1 MKLQSITD
9 TTNNWAGQREIKV
22 EFSAETAS
30 TNDDAKDAALS
41 EADDLVIYLT
51 NHQSKG
57 RGRGINHW
65 LDTGAGESLL
75 STWSMA
81 VGSPP
86 QAITA
91 PRVGLAVL
99 QAVSQTWPS
108 LNWSLKAPNDLLL
121 NGKKCGGL
129 LVETVSDGGQHR
141 LLIGLGFNILNH
153 PRKFNE
159 ATHLSPALTQP
170 LEEGEWF
177 QFLDE
182 LKDAFAGALLDIQKP
197 ELTEG
202 ACKQL
207 MQALNANPAAQIS
220 VTKVTPRGDLVHK
233 GGTISWTE
241 L

>member
-22 EFSAETAS
+22 EFAMETTS

-41 EADDLVIYLT
+41 ETEDLVIYLT
-51 NHQSKG
+51 AHQSQG

-75 STWSMA
+75 STWSLA
-81 VGSPP
+81 VQSPP

-99 QAVSQTWPS
+99 HAVSQTWPS
-108 LNWSLKAPNDLLL
+108 LNWSLKAPNDLIL

-129 LVETVSDGGQHR
+129 LVETVSDGSRHR

-182 LKDAFAGALLDIQKP
+182 LKDALTSALLDIQKP
-197 ELTEG
+197 ELSEAT
-202 ACKQL
+202 CKQL
-207 MQALNANPAAQIS
+207 MQALNANPAAKFS

>member
-9 TTNNWAGQREIKV
+9 TTINWAGQRQIQV
-22 EFSAETAS
+22 EFEAETSS
-30 TNDDAKDAALS
+30 TNDNAKDKALS
-41 EADDLVIYLT
+41 ESEDLVIYLT
-51 NHQSKG
+51 AHQNKG
-57 RGRGINHW
+57 RGRGSNHW

-75 STWSMA
+75 ATWSLA
-81 VGSPP
+81 VTSPP

-99 QAVSQTWPS
+99 TAAAQAWPS
-108 LNWSLKAPNDLLL
+108 LNWSMKAPNDIIL

-129 LVETVSDGGQHR
+129 LVETVSDGSRHR
-141 LLIGLGFNILNH
+141 LLIGLGFNVLNH

-182 LKDAFAGALLDIQKP
+182 LKDAFTTALTDIQKP
-197 ELTEG
+197 ELSES
-202 ACKQL
+202 ACKLL
-207 MQALNANPAAQIS
+207 MQALNANPAAALA
-220 VTKVTPRGDLVHK
+220 VTKVTPRGDLIHK
-233 GGTISWTE
+233 GGSISWTE